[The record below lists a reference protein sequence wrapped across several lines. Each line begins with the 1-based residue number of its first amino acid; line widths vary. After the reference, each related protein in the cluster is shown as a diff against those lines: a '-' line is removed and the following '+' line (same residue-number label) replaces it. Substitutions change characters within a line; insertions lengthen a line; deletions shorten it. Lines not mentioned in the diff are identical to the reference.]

1 MAPAPLRGTVASF
14 TLTIRLT
21 ATEKARLGRIAK
33 SQRTTMS
40 AIGGEA
46 IAEYVSDCGEAP
58 PLSCRRRPS
67 CPWRR
72 TCHTEGQP

>member
-1 MAPAPLRGTVASF
+1 MAPAPLRGTVAAF
-14 TLTIRLT
+14 TLTVRIT
-21 ATEKARLGRIAK
+21 ATERAALRRMARE
-33 SQRTTMS
+33 QRTTLS
-40 AIGGEA
+40 GLAAEA
-46 IAEYVSDCGEAP
+46 LAELAGDCGERP